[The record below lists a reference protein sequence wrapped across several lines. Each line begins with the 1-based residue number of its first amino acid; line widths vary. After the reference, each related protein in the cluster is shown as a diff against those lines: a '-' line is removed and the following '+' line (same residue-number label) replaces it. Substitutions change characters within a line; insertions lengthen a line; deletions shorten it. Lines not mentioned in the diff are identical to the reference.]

1 MIINKNDE
9 QYDEQPIMRLLSIRL
24 DILIYLSLT
33 IKSQTWLFRDC
44 VVNDQMSILIKLTV
58 LI

>member
-1 MIINKNDE
+1 M
-9 QYDEQPIMRLLSIRL
+9 RL
-24 DILIYLSLT
+24 DILISLSLT
-33 IKSQTWLFRDC
+33 INPQTWFFRDC